1 MLVIIRKAGNWE
13 FRKGK
18 DKVGG
23 SIIQNFAKALGEM
36 KGVKTEARFSVSA
49 VRLELCSSQ
58 LQCDAIM
65 GRAKT
70 IQVQW

>member
-13 FRKGK
+13 FRKRK

-23 SIIQNFAKALGEM
+23 SIIQDFAKALGEM
-36 KGVKTEARFSVSA
+36 KGVKTEARFSASA
-49 VRLELCSSQ
+49 VHLELCSSQ

-65 GRAKT
+65 GTAKT
-70 IQVQW
+70 VQVQW